1 MGYLKTGI
9 AWVCLADL
17 ENLVVDMT
25 REHTMPAHRCIVF
38 VVKQRFSADI
48 YDK

>member
-25 REHTMPAHRCIVF
+25 REHTMPATPMYSICCEIT
-38 VVKQRFSADI
+38 I
-48 YDK
+48 